1 MNDNSSSNIGCIAVL
16 VVLVQIVFIGLKL
29 LNVIN
34 WSWWY
39 VLSPTLIYAG
49 LWFITAI
56 IIFRL
61 SWRKERE
68 TENEYLEQLHNKCTN
83 QNTSQPG

>member
-1 MNDNSSSNIGCIAVL
+1 MNGNSSPKTGCITLIAVL
-16 VVLVQIVFIGLKL
+16 EQIIFIELKL

-56 IIFRL
+56 IIFF
-61 SWRKERE
+61 
-68 TENEYLEQLHNKCTN
+68 TDD
-83 QNTSQPG
+83 

>member
-1 MNDNSSSNIGCIAVL
+1 MNDNSSPKTGCITLIAVL
-16 VVLVQIVFIGLKL
+16 EQIIFIELKL

-39 VLSPTLIYAG
+39 VLSPTLIYAD

-56 IIFRL
+56 IIFL
-61 SWRKERE
+61 LTIKLEKRKR
-68 TENEYLEQLHNKCTN
+68 NGK
-83 QNTSQPG
+83 

>member
-1 MNDNSSSNIGCIAVL
+1 MNDNSSPKTGCITLIAVL
-16 VVLVQIVFIGLKL
+16 EQIIFIELKL

-56 IIFRL
+56 IIFL
-61 SWRKERE
+61 LTIKLEKRKR
-68 TENEYLEQLHNKCTN
+68 NGK
-83 QNTSQPG
+83 

>member
-1 MNDNSSSNIGCIAVL
+1 MNDNSSPKTGSITLIAVL
-16 VVLVQIVFIGLKL
+16 EQIIFIELKL

-39 VLSPTLIYAG
+39 VLSPKLIYAD

-56 IIFRL
+56 IIFF
-61 SWRKERE
+61 
-68 TENEYLEQLHNKCTN
+68 TDD
-83 QNTSQPG
+83 

>member
-1 MNDNSSSNIGCIAVL
+1 MIIYGDITKLDDIEAIVNASNGSGINFSC
-16 VVLVQIVFIGLKL
+16 GLKL

-56 IIFRL
+56 IIFFDD
-61 SWRKERE
+61 
-68 TENEYLEQLHNKCTN
+68 
-83 QNTSQPG
+83 

>member
-1 MNDNSSSNIGCIAVL
+1 MNDNSSPKNGCITL
-16 VVLVQIVFIGLKL
+16 IVVLVQIVFIGLKL
-29 LNVIN
+29 INVIN

-56 IIFRL
+56 IIFFDD
-61 SWRKERE
+61 
-68 TENEYLEQLHNKCTN
+68 
-83 QNTSQPG
+83 

>member
-1 MNDNSSSNIGCIAVL
+1 MNDNSSPETGCITLIAVL
-16 VVLVQIVFIGLKL
+16 EQIIFIELKL

-56 IIFRL
+56 IIFL
-61 SWRKERE
+61 LTIKLEKRKR
-68 TENEYLEQLHNKCTN
+68 NGK
-83 QNTSQPG
+83 